1 MSAIKKPII
10 VAGAGPVGLTLALL
24 LRKHGLE
31 VQIYEAVGDLKP
43 LGVGINLLPH
53 SVRVLYGLDLGPKLD
68 GIGIR
73 TSALHYY
80 NKFGQQI
87 WAEPRGIAAGYR
99 FPQYSISRGEL
110 QMLLLAEVR
119 ERLGADSVRT
129 GHRLTAWRD
138 TADGVEVIFTN
149 ESGQNVNVQ
158 GSCLIAADGINS
170 IARRTLYPNEGDPIY
185 GGRIL
190 WRGLTRGK
198 PFLDGSTMFMAGYQ
212 DRKFVA
218 YPIAR
223 LGEDEAM
230 INWIAELAV
239 PDLKPRTQ
247 DWNRE
252 VPIDV
257 FKDAFQTWNFGWVD
271 IPALIEN
278 CICVYEFPLTDR
290 DPLPRWSHGN
300 MTLVGDAAHPMYP
313 IGSNGASQGILDAE
327 KLTAELVAQ
336 QDIQAAFAAYEA
348 ERRPATAQIVLLNRQ
363 NGPEQVMQIAEER
376 APNGFRH
383 IHDVMSQEE
392 LEEIAARYKQTAG
405 FNVDAVNAKAS

>member
-1 MSAIKKPII
+1 
-10 VAGAGPVGLTLALL
+10 
-24 LRKHGLE
+24 
-31 VQIYEAVGDLKP
+31 
-43 LGVGINLLPH
+43 
-53 SVRVLYGLDLGPKLD
+53 
-68 GIGIR
+68 
-73 TSALHYY
+73 
-80 NKFGQQI
+80 
-87 WAEPRGIAAGYR
+87 
-99 FPQYSISRGEL
+99 
-110 QMLLLAEVR
+110 
-119 ERLGADSVRT
+119 
-129 GHRLTAWRD
+129 
-138 TADGVEVIFTN
+138 
-149 ESGQNVNVQ
+149 
-158 GSCLIAADGINS
+158 
-170 IARRTLYPNEGDPIY
+170 
-185 GGRIL
+185 
-190 WRGLTRGK
+190 
-198 PFLDGSTMFMAGYQ
+198 
-212 DRKFVA
+212 
-218 YPIAR
+218 
-223 LGEDEAM
+223 
-230 INWIAELAV
+230 INWIAELGV

-271 IPALIEN
+271 IPTLIEN
-278 CICVYEFPLTDR
+278 CICVYEFPRTDR
-290 DPLPRWSHGN
+290 DPLTRWRHGN

-405 FNVDAVNAKAS
+405 FNVD